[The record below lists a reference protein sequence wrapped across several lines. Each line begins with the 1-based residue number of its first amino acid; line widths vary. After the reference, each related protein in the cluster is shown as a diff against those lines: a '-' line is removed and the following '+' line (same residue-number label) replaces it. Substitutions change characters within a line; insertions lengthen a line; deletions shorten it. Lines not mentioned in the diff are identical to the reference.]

1 VVAPSDFRDPSTLD
15 LINDWA
21 NTSTAGKI
29 DRILEE
35 IAEDAVMY
43 LINAIYFN
51 GDWTTSFDPED
62 TDQHPF
68 TGIGGSSTVT
78 LMHKGDSVAYAE
90 VNGTKIVELPYGGGA
105 FAMSVVLPSEGTDVN
120 AFVDATSQQQWDALH
135 AATVVQP
142 VMIWLPKFT
151 LERDYNLNEPLQSLG
166 MRLAFGGGDFT
177 PMSNALGHKL
187 AVSEVKHKT
196 FVDVNEE
203 GTEAA
208 AVTSVGMVVVCACG
222 PTYPVFRADR
232 PFLFLIRERLSGT
245 ILFLGKIGTM

>member
-1 VVAPSDFRDPSTLD
+1 
-15 LINDWA
+15 
-21 NTSTAGKI
+21 
-29 DRILEE
+29 
-35 IAEDAVMY
+35 
-43 LINAIYFN
+43 
-51 GDWTTSFDPED
+51 
-62 TDQHPF
+62 
-68 TGIGGSSTVT
+68 
-78 LMHKGDSVAYAE
+78 
-90 VNGTKIVELPYGGGA
+90 
-105 FAMSVVLPSEGTDVN
+105 
-120 AFVDATSQQQWDALH
+120 
-135 AATVVQP
+135 
-142 VMIWLPKFT
+142 MIWLPKFT

-222 PTYPVFRADR
+222 PTYPEFRADR
-232 PFLFLIRERLSGT
+232 PFLFVIRERLSGT